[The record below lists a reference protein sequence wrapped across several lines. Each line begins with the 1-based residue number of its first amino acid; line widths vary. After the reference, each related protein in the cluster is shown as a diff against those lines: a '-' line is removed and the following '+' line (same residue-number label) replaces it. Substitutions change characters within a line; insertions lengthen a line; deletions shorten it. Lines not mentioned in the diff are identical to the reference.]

1 MKQIIA
7 VIRDENVEPTQG
19 ILASLGSISV
29 VILPVLGRGQ
39 QKGAL
44 PVPDNEGSLGRNAGL
59 HLRRQQVSSATMACT
74 GYRPLSKKKS
84 GPGFLPKHMLII
96 MAPDE
101 DVDAIIR
108 ALVSVNQSGRHGDG
122 KIFVCPIGRSIGVEP
137 DGLTDPV
144 TS

>member
-19 ILASLGSISV
+19 ILGSLGSISV

-44 PVPDNEGSLGRNAGL
+44 PVPDNAGSLGRNAGL
-59 HLRRQQVSSATMACT
+59 HLRRQQEPPATMTCT
-74 GYRPLSKKKS
+74 GYRPLPKKKS

-101 DVDAIIR
+101 DVDAIVR
-108 ALVSVNQSGRHGDG
+108 ALVVVNRSGRHGDG
-122 KIFVCPIGRSIGVEP
+122 KIFVCPIGRSLGVDP
-137 DGLTDPV
+137 DGFPDAVP
-144 TS
+144 S